1 MTRDAAIFFVRMQNS
16 VVIAQ
21 PEALQFFGRAKNFL
35 SKRPAAQPFF
45 GRAKNP
51 VVMALP
57 EALPFFSANK

>member
-1 MTRDAAIFFVRMQNS
+1 MIRDAAIFFVRTQNS

-21 PEALQFFGRAKNFL
+21 PEVLKFIGQAKNFF

-57 EALPFFSANK
+57 EALPFFLANK